1 MNTFITNPNENLIDA
16 DLVQRS
22 LTGDRSALEKLI
34 RRHEAFI
41 YNVSLKLVL
50 YPPDAEDVTQDVLI
64 KAITHLSGFRSQ
76 SSFRTWLY
84 RIVMNHFLDMKKRRA
99 EDVTSLSRFANDGE
113 MLIAVNVS
121 DNDGLSEE
129 QIAETQ
135 VMCTV
140 GMLMCL
146 SREQRLVYVLGD
158 VFSIDHTTASEL
170 LSITPEAYRQ
180 QLSRARKDLYSFIN
194 QKCGLINPDN
204 PCHCNKK
211 TKFWIE
217 RGFVAKDT
225 LLFKEQYTERIRD
238 HVNANITNGA
248 LLVKD
253 VYAELYTSHPMLNPK
268 NPETLVEKILG
279 NQDLMRLLRLNDEQK
294 K

>member
-1 MNTFITNPNENLIDA
+1 MNTFITNSDENRIDT
-16 DLVQRS
+16 DLVRRS
-22 LTGDRSALEKLI
+22 LEGDRKALEQLI
-34 RRHEAFI
+34 RRHQGFI

-64 KAITHLSGFRSQ
+64 KVITHLSGFRGQ

-99 EDVTSLSRFANDGE
+99 EDMTSLSRFANDGDF
-113 MLIAVNVS
+113 LLAVNVT
-121 DNDGLSEE
+121 DEDGLSEE

-158 VFSIDHTTASEL
+158 VFSIDHNTASEL
-170 LSITPEAYRQ
+170 LSTTPEAYRQ

-194 QKCGLINPDN
+194 QKCGLVNPTN
-204 PCHCNKK
+204 PCRCSKK
-211 TKFWIE
+211 TKLWIE

-225 LLFKEQYTERIRD
+225 LLFKDQYTERIRD
-238 HVNANITNGA
+238 HVEANITKGA
-248 LLVKD
+248 IMVKD
-253 VYAELYTSHPMLNPK
+253 VVADLYTSHPMLNPK
-268 NPETLVEKILG
+268 STETLVEKILG
-279 NQDLMRLLRLNDEQK
+279 NQDLMRLLRLNEERK
-294 K
+294 H

>member
-1 MNTFITNPNENLIDA
+1 MNTFITNSDENRIDN
-16 DLVQRS
+16 DLVRRS
-22 LTGDRSALEKLI
+22 LDGDRTALEQLI
-34 RRHEAFI
+34 RRHQGFI
-41 YNVSLKLVL
+41 YNLSLKLVL

-64 KAITHLSGFRSQ
+64 KVITHLSGFRGQ

-99 EDVTSLSRFANDGE
+99 EDMTSLSRFANDGDF
-113 MLIAVNVS
+113 LLAVNVT
-121 DNDGLSEE
+121 DEDGLSEE

-158 VFSIDHTTASEL
+158 VFSIDHNTASEL
-170 LSITPEAYRQ
+170 LSTTPEAYRQ

-194 QKCGLINPDN
+194 QKCGLVNPTN
-204 PCHCNKK
+204 PCRCSKK
-211 TKFWIE
+211 TKLWIE

-225 LLFKEQYTERIRD
+225 LLFKDQYTERIRD
-238 HVNANITNGA
+238 HVEANITKGA
-248 LLVKD
+248 IMVKD
-253 VYAELYTSHPMLNPK
+253 VVADLYTSHPMLNPK
-268 NPETLVEKILG
+268 STETLVEKILG
-279 NQDLMRLLRLNDEQK
+279 NQELMRLLRLNEERK
-294 K
+294 H

>member
-1 MNTFITNPNENLIDA
+1 MNTFITNSDENPIDT
-16 DLVQRS
+16 DLVRRS
-22 LTGDRSALEKLI
+22 LEGDRKALEQLI
-34 RRHEAFI
+34 RRHHSFI

-64 KAITHLSGFRSQ
+64 KVITHLSGFRGQ

-99 EDVTSLSRFANDGE
+99 EDMTSLSRFANDGDF
-113 MLIAVNVS
+113 LLAVNVT
-121 DNDGLSEE
+121 DEDGLSEE

-158 VFSIDHTTASEL
+158 VFSIDHNTASEL
-170 LSITPEAYRQ
+170 LSTTPEAYRQ
-180 QLSRARKDLYSFIN
+180 QLSRARKDLYNFIN
-194 QKCGLINPDN
+194 QKCGLVNPTN
-204 PCHCNKK
+204 PCRCSKK
-211 TKFWIE
+211 TKLWIE

-225 LLFKEQYTERIRD
+225 LLFKDQYTERIRD
-238 HVNANITNGA
+238 HVEANITKGA
-248 LLVKD
+248 IMVKD
-253 VYAELYTSHPMLNPK
+253 VVANLYISHPMLNPK
-268 NPETLVEKILG
+268 STETLVEKILG
-279 NQDLMRLLRLNDEQK
+279 NQELMRLLRLNEERK
-294 K
+294 H

>member
-1 MNTFITNPNENLIDA
+1 MNTFITNSDENRIDN
-16 DLVQRS
+16 DLVRRS
-22 LTGDRSALEKLI
+22 LDGDRTALEQLI
-34 RRHEAFI
+34 RRHQGFI
-41 YNVSLKLVL
+41 YNLSLKLVL

-64 KAITHLSGFRSQ
+64 KVITHLSGFRGQ

-99 EDVTSLSRFANDGE
+99 EDMTSLSRFANDGDF
-113 MLIAVNVS
+113 LLAVNVT
-121 DNDGLSEE
+121 DEDGLSEE

-158 VFSIDHTTASEL
+158 VFSIDHNTASEL
-170 LSITPEAYRQ
+170 LSTTPEAYRQ

-194 QKCGLINPDN
+194 QKCGLVNPTN
-204 PCHCNKK
+204 PCRCSKK
-211 TKFWIE
+211 TKLWIE

-225 LLFKEQYTERIRD
+225 LLFKDQYTERIRD
-238 HVNANITNGA
+238 HVEANITKGA
-248 LLVKD
+248 IMVKD
-253 VYAELYTSHPMLNPK
+253 VVADLYTSHPMLNPK
-268 NPETLVEKILG
+268 STETLVEKILG
-279 NQDLMRLLRLNDEQK
+279 NQELIRLLRLNEERK
-294 K
+294 H

>member
-1 MNTFITNPNENLIDA
+1 MNTFITNPDENLIDT
-16 DLVQRS
+16 DLVRRS
-22 LTGDRSALEKLI
+22 LGGDRRALEQLI

-64 KAITHLSGFRSQ
+64 KVITHLSGFRGQ

-99 EDVTSLSRFANDGE
+99 EDMTSLSRFANDGE
-113 MLIAVNVS
+113 MLLAINVS
-121 DNDGLSEE
+121 DDDGLSEE

-158 VFSIDHTTASEL
+158 VFSIDHNTASEL
-170 LSITPEAYRQ
+170 LSTTPEAYRQ
-180 QLSRARKDLYSFIN
+180 QLSRARKDLYSFIK
-194 QKCGLINPDN
+194 QKCGLINPEN
-204 PCHCNKK
+204 PCRCNKK
-211 TKFWIE
+211 TKLWIE
-217 RGFVAKDT
+217 RGFVVQDT
-225 LLFKEQYTERIRD
+225 LLFKDQYHKRIRD
-238 HVNANITNGA
+238 HVEANITKGA
-248 LLVKD
+248 IMVKD
-253 VYAELYTSHPMLNPK
+253 VLADLYTSHPMLNAK
-268 NPETLVEKILG
+268 STETLVEKILG
-279 NQDLMRLLRLNDEQK
+279 NQDLMRLLRLNEEQK
-294 K
+294 Q

>member
-1 MNTFITNPNENLIDA
+1 MNTFITNSDENRIDT
-16 DLVQRS
+16 DLVRRS
-22 LTGDRSALEKLI
+22 LDGDRTALEQLI
-34 RRHEAFI
+34 RRHQGFI
-41 YNVSLKLVL
+41 YNLSLKLVL

-64 KAITHLSGFRSQ
+64 KVITHLSGFRGQ

-99 EDVTSLSRFANDGE
+99 EDMTSLSRFANDGDF
-113 MLIAVNVS
+113 LLAVNVT
-121 DNDGLSEE
+121 DEDGLSEE

-158 VFSIDHTTASEL
+158 VFSIDHNTASEL
-170 LSITPEAYRQ
+170 LSTTPEAYRQ

-194 QKCGLINPDN
+194 QKCGLVNPTN
-204 PCHCNKK
+204 PCRCSKK
-211 TKFWIE
+211 TKLWIE

-225 LLFKEQYTERIRD
+225 LLFKDQYTECIRD
-238 HVNANITNGA
+238 HVEANITKGA
-248 LLVKD
+248 IMVKD
-253 VYAELYTSHPMLNPK
+253 VVADLYTSHPMLNPK
-268 NPETLVEKILG
+268 STETLVEKILG
-279 NQDLMRLLRLNDEQK
+279 NQDLMRLLRLNEERK
-294 K
+294 H